1 MSSTHHTAHAQGE
14 AAALRAALRLSLAAL
29 EKAIDDGC
37 AIEAHDRM
45 TIDGDTWTFGGI
57 CALAH
62 DALTGGHKPVQATA
76 LADFSGWLAGNQ
88 QRALDGM
95 HTTTGE
101 AFARHCEAFGT
112 MATAIRAVL
121 QFEREDAS
129 ATAASN
135 DATDGRA

>member
-14 AAALRAALRLSLAAL
+14 AAALREALRLALAAL

-45 TIDGDTWTFGGI
+45 TIDGDTWTMGGI

-62 DALTGGHKPVQATA
+62 DALTGRSKPVQAAA

-121 QFEREDAS
+121 QFEHEDAS